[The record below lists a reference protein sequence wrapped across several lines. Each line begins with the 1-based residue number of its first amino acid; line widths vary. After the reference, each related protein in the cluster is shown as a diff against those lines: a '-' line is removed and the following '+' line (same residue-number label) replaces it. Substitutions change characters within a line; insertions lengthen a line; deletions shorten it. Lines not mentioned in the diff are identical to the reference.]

1 MIGFENYVIF
11 IGTLKPDAPISVFLL
26 ILLEDTDALKPR
38 DVSAIWIL
46 GNNIDEISRF
56 WEVKKLYVL
65 SMGPRFWK
73 WQQKVYSFNSSLKKI
88 QNFPFS

>member
-46 GNNIDEISRF
+46 GNNIDKISRCTYSVWVPDF
-56 WEVKKLYVL
+56 ENGNKKSTVSIVL
-65 SMGPRFWK
+65 
-73 WQQKVYSFNSSLKKI
+73 
-88 QNFPFS
+88 